1 MQQFLEF
8 VANHPM
14 LFAALGLVT
23 VLLIINLITGMDKSA
38 IDPHQATTMIN
49 QEDALVV
56 DVRPMTDFSAGHV
69 INAINIPIN
78 GLKNQLNR
86 LEKHRNKPIIVAC
99 RSGTQSGSVCKQ
111 LRKEGFEKVFNLK
124 GGILAWQGANL
135 PISRKNK

>member
-14 LFAALGLVT
+14 LFAALGLVA
-23 VLLIINLITGMDKSA
+23 VLLIINLITGMDKTA
-38 IDPHQATTMIN
+38 IDPQQATTLIN
-49 QEDALVV
+49 HEEALVV
-56 DVRPMTDFSAGHV
+56 DVRPMADFSGGHI
-69 INAINIPIN
+69 INAINIPVN

-86 LEKHRNKPIIVAC
+86 LEKHRSKPIIVAC
-99 RSGTQSGSVCKQ
+99 RSGTQSGAACKQ